1 VYKNIVSYKKTNIVG
16 EMDINLKMML
26 VNYFFALSILLFL
39 LIQRRM
45 QNKRSATSH
54 KKTEKEMLIMFDS
67 PDDDKFLS
75 SIFSEIRASIAV
87 TDNTNEHSAI
97 KKTYLRLIKDNIS
110 EKKAIDSI
118 ASVVISEMYFS
129 LKCKKY
135 ELFKDRFHENLDKLP
150 EIPILK

>member
-1 VYKNIVSYKKTNIVG
+1 
-16 EMDINLKMML
+16 MDINLKMMMI
-26 VNYFFALSILLFL
+26 NYFIALSILLFL
-39 LIQRRM
+39 LIQRRIE
-45 QNKRSATSH
+45 NKKSSTSY
-54 KKTEKEMLIMFDS
+54 KSEKEMLIMFDN

-87 TDNTNEHSAI
+87 TDNTNEPSAI
-97 KKTYLRLIKDNIS
+97 KKTYSRLIKDNIS